1 MTYETPGIDSTLDL
15 TAGLKETS
23 FSREKKGSYLAG

>member
-15 TAGLKETS
+15 TAELEDKY
-23 FSREKKGSYLAG
+23 FSRSKKGSYLAG

>member
-1 MTYETPGIDSTLDL
+1 MTYETPGIDSTLVL
-15 TAGLKETS
+15 TAELDGKH

>member
-15 TAGLKETS
+15 TAELEEKF
-23 FSREKKGSYLAG
+23 FSAKRKGSYLAG